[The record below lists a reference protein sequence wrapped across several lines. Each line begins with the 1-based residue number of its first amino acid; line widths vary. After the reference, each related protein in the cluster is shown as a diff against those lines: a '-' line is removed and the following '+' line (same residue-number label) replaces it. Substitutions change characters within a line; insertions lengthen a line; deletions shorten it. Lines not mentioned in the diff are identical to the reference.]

1 MCCFQVSQISDT
13 EKPIADS
20 LGLEVSDVNA
30 TSWTKFGSFG
40 DNGDA
45 DLVGDRRRFLA
56 STDEAWNIEYTIAVL
71 GIENTSII
79 AENLDDDTFVNEIGN
94 SISTSLNIEME
105 YITTR
110 NVSVLALT
118 SSPTAEPAQ
127 SLPPTPQNPTVSPTA
142 STLGG
147 QAHASADMALPIV
160 LVVVV
165 GIGFLVVSVCALK
178 FDYRAIK
185 KDNAKPINVQLVPP
199 SSANL

>member
-1 MCCFQVSQISDT
+1 MESQISET

-20 LGLEVSDVNA
+20 LGLEVSYVNA

-40 DNGDA
+40 EVA
-45 DLVGDRRRFLA
+45 AVGDRRRFLA
-56 STDEAWNIEYTIAVL
+56 STDEAWNIEYEIAVL
-71 GIENTSII
+71 GIENTSIT
-79 AENLDDDTFVNEIGN
+79 AENLNNDTFVNKIGN
-94 SISTSLNIEME
+94 SISTSLNIDME

-118 SSPTAEPAQ
+118 DSST
-127 SLPPTPQNPTVSPTA
+127 LPPTSQNPTVQPTNLGVLA
-142 STLGG
+142 HTSSDTTL
-147 QAHASADMALPIV
+147 PFV

-185 KDNAKPINVQLVPP
+185 KDHTKPRNDQLVPP
-199 SSANL
+199 TSTNI